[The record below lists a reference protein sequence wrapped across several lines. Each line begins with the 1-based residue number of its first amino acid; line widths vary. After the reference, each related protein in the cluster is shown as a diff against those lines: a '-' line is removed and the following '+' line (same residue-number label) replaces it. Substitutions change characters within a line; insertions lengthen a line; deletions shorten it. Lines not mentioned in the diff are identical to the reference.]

1 MVSDFKTTV
10 SGTKG
15 GIWMDLD
22 EVRSDLEARFP
33 MWTDRIRLLRFQ
45 NHPGVN
51 PVGHNGSVIYYN
63 DLLMRRF
70 NREKRNFYMAQQ
82 LLHIQFAHQ
91 ARGAGRDRFLWKR
104 ATDGVVNAM
113 LKAEGFQIPEEIRI
127 VRDAVE
133 IGAEGLYDIYYA
145 SGEFE
150 GASDDLSDPIVIDTE
165 QPEQKHEP
173 GDKTKAKEI
182 SLDDPGLAAAVAGL
196 AEMLEPSMQV
206 DYDWFPGTTI
216 RDGMVRYD
224 FRPYPVAR
232 AEILLDTSA
241 SVDAALL
248 RYFVRGVKALM
259 REDAVVRV
267 GCFDT
272 RFYGFQDIH
281 TQEDI
286 EKLELRGAGGTNF
299 QVAVDAFTGDAEN
312 QIIFTDG
319 YAEMPEGSC
328 DAVWV
333 VYGSMPIHPKGGRV
347 IYVKPSEEKE
357 THEIDFLIT

>member
-1 MVSDFKTTV
+1 
-10 SGTKG
+10 
-15 GIWMDLD
+15 MDLD
-22 EVRSDLEARFP
+22 EVRSDLEERFP

-45 NHPGVN
+45 ANASVN
-51 PVGHNGSVIYYN
+51 PVDNNGSVIFYN
-63 DLLMRRF
+63 APLMSRYQ
-70 NREKRNFYMAQQ
+70 REKRCFYMAQQ
-82 LLHIQFAHQ
+82 LLHIQLAHK
-91 ARGAGRDRFLWKR
+91 ARGAGKDRFLWKR
-104 ATDGVVNAM
+104 ATDAVVNSM
-113 LKAEGFQIPEEIRI
+113 LRDEGFQIPEEVML
-127 VRDAVE
+127 VRDASKLS
-133 IGAEGLYDIYYA
+133 AEELYEVYYE

-150 GASDDLSDPIVIDTE
+150 DVSSDSSDPILIDTDP
-165 QPEQKHEP
+165 PEQMNRP
-173 GDKTKAKEI
+173 GDKTKAKDI

-196 AEMLEPSMQV
+196 AELLEPSLQV

-216 RDGMVRYD
+216 RDGMLRYD
-224 FRPYPVAR
+224 FRAYPVAR

-248 RYFVRGVKALM
+248 RYFVRAVKALM

-281 TQEDI
+281 REEDV
-286 EKLELRGAGGTNF
+286 EKLELRGAGGTDFN
-299 QVAVDAFTGDAEN
+299 VAVSAFTGDAEN

-319 YAEMPEGSC
+319 YAEMPDDSC
-328 DAVWV
+328 NAVWV

>member
-1 MVSDFKTTV
+1 
-10 SGTKG
+10 
-15 GIWMDLD
+15 MDLD
-22 EVRSDLEARFP
+22 EVRSDLEERFP

-45 NHPGVN
+45 ANASVN
-51 PVGHNGSVIYYN
+51 PVDNNGSVIFYN
-63 DLLMRRF
+63 APLMSRYQ
-70 NREKRNFYMAQQ
+70 REKRCFYMAQQ
-82 LLHIQFAHQ
+82 LLHIQLAHK
-91 ARGAGRDRFLWKR
+91 ARGAGKDRFLWKR
-104 ATDGVVNAM
+104 ATDAVVNSM
-113 LKAEGFQIPEEIRI
+113 LRDEGFQIPEEVML
-127 VRDAVE
+127 VRDASKLS
-133 IGAEGLYDIYYA
+133 AEELYDVYYE

-150 GASDDLSDPIVIDTE
+150 DVSSDSTDPILIDTDP
-165 QPEQKHEP
+165 PEQMNRP

-196 AEMLEPSMQV
+196 AELLEPSLQV
-206 DYDWFPGTTI
+206 DYDWFPGSTI
-216 RDGMVRYD
+216 RDGMLRYD
-224 FRPYPVAR
+224 FRAYPVSR

-248 RYFVRGVKALM
+248 RYFVRAVKALM

-281 TQEDI
+281 SEEDV
-286 EKLELRGAGGTNF
+286 EKLELRGTGGTDFN
-299 QVAVDAFTGDAEN
+299 VAVSAFTGDAEN

-319 YAEMPEGSC
+319 YAEMPDDSC
-328 DAVWV
+328 NAVWV

>member
-1 MVSDFKTTV
+1 
-10 SGTKG
+10 
-15 GIWMDLD
+15 MDLD
-22 EVRSDLEARFP
+22 EVRSDLEERFP

-45 NHPGVN
+45 ANASVN
-51 PVGHNGSVIYYN
+51 PVDNNGAVIFYN
-63 DLLMRRF
+63 APLMSRYQ
-70 NREKRNFYMAQQ
+70 REKRCFYMAQQ
-82 LLHIQFAHQ
+82 LLHIQLAHK
-91 ARGAGRDRFLWKR
+91 ARGAGKDRFLWKR
-104 ATDGVVNAM
+104 ATDAVVNSM
-113 LKAEGFQIPEEIRI
+113 LRDEGFQIPEEVML
-127 VRDAVE
+127 VRDASKLS
-133 IGAEGLYDIYYA
+133 AEELYEVYYE

-150 GASDDLSDPIVIDTE
+150 DVSSDSSDPILIDTDP
-165 QPEQKHEP
+165 PEQMNRP
-173 GDKTKAKEI
+173 GDKTKAKDI

-196 AEMLEPSMQV
+196 AELLEPSLQV

-216 RDGMVRYD
+216 RDGMLRYD
-224 FRPYPVAR
+224 FRAYPVAR

-248 RYFVRGVKALM
+248 RYFVRAVKALM

-281 TQEDI
+281 REEDV
-286 EKLELRGAGGTNF
+286 EKLELRGTGGTDFN
-299 QVAVDAFTGDAEN
+299 VAVSAFTGDAEN

-319 YAEMPEGSC
+319 YAEMPDDSC
-328 DAVWV
+328 NAVWV

>member
-1 MVSDFKTTV
+1 
-10 SGTKG
+10 
-15 GIWMDLD
+15 MDLD
-22 EVRSDLEARFP
+22 EVRSDLEERFP

-45 NHPGVN
+45 ANAAVN
-51 PVGHNGSVIYYN
+51 PVDNNGSVIFYN
-63 DLLMRRF
+63 APLMSRF
-70 NREKRNFYMAQQ
+70 QREKRCFYMAQQ
-82 LLHIQFAHQ
+82 LLHIQLAHK
-91 ARGAGRDRFLWKR
+91 ARGAGKDRFLWKR
-104 ATDGVVNAM
+104 ATDAVVNSM
-113 LKAEGFQIPEEIRI
+113 LRDEGFQIPEEVML
-127 VRDAVE
+127 VRDASKLS
-133 IGAEGLYDIYYA
+133 AEELYEVYYEA
-145 SGEFE
+145 GEWEDF
-150 GASDDLSDPIVIDTE
+150 SSDPTDPVLVDTDS
-165 QPEQKHEP
+165 PEQMNRP
-173 GDKTKAKEI
+173 GDKMKAKEI

-216 RDGMVRYD
+216 RDGMLRYD
-224 FRPYPVAR
+224 FRAYPVAR

-248 RYFVRGVKALM
+248 RYFVRAVKALM

-281 TQEDI
+281 SEEDV
-286 EKLELRGAGGTNF
+286 EKLELRGAGGTDFN
-299 QVAVDAFTGDAEN
+299 VAVAAFTGDAEN

-319 YAEMPEGSC
+319 YAEMPDDSC
-328 DAVWV
+328 NAVWV